1 MMANKKCQLMQFTE
15 VLRISAYTLAKKS
28 CALFCFL
35 FFFSLEKHGIIL
47 ADTLQVT
54 YFLQSPEVES
64 SYKDANSRKDLIW
77 MYTVVIQ

>member
-1 MMANKKCQLMQFTE
+1 MPYFAF
-15 VLRISAYTLAKKS
+15 
-28 CALFCFL
+28 
-35 FFFSLEKHGIIL
+35 FFFSLETHGIIL

>member
-1 MMANKKCQLMQFTE
+1 MANKKRQLMQFTE
-15 VLRISAYTLAKKS
+15 VLRISVYTLAKKS
-28 CALFCFL
+28 CALFRF
-35 FFFSLEKHGIIL
+35 FFFSLETHGIIL